1 MRSPPLAHVHRT
13 DEFPI
18 KSVQRELEDIVFNEV
33 DAIWVHHPH
42 TDALIITVRV
52 ANSNI
57 HKMLVDNGSAVDII
71 YLNTYKRM
79 SLTESELS
87 PMTSPLYGF
96 IGDHVIPKGI
106 IKLVVTMGEHTRVL
120 MVMTVFLIVD
130 CLSAFNGIIGRP
142 LLKAIKV
149 ITSIY
154 HLTIKFPT
162 AEELD
167 K

>member
-1 MRSPPLAHVHRT
+1 M
-13 DEFPI
+13 
-18 KSVQRELEDIVFNEV
+18 
-33 DAIWVHHPH
+33 
-42 TDALIITVRV
+42 
-52 ANSNI
+52 
-57 HKMLVDNGSAVDII
+57 DII

-162 AEELD
+162 AEGIGQVAWSQYDSTECYNNSL
-167 K
+167 KLAEKEKKLP